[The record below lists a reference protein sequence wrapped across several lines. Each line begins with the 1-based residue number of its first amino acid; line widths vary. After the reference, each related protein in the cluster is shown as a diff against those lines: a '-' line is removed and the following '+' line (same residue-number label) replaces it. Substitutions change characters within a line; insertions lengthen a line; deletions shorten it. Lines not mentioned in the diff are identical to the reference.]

1 MTDHNGRPSG
11 FVGRFLGSW
20 ELALGEL
27 VIVFLGVLIALWAD
41 QAIQARDDPARARE
55 ETSARSGRRATTT
68 TTTDG
73 TDSIT
78 ETPPCGAVAAVT
90 TATPEGVAARWM
102 SFSECSFAFCVGAR
116 RRKGV

>member
-41 QAIQARDDPARARE
+41 QAIQAREHSLQR
-55 ETSARSGRRATTT
+55 RRA
-68 TTTDG
+68 
-73 TDSIT
+73 
-78 ETPPCGAVAAVT
+78 AAVGQ
-90 TATPEGVAARWM
+90 AIGGTPT
-102 SFSECSFAFCVGAR
+102 
-116 RRKGV
+116 